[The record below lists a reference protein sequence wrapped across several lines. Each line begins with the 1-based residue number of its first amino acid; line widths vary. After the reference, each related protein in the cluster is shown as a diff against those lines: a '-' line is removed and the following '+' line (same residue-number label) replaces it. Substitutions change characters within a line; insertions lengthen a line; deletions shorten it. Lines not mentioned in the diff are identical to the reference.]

1 MLNNLK
7 EEIRKTLTRESKYV
21 SNSNIKRHF
30 IGLIALK
37 YCYDKNKFNYE
48 DLIKEEN
55 YKKITE
61 YTNDTDLKILLSRLI
76 DLNVIKLF
84 IHIQYEDLQKIVKEY
99 LKSDTIGIKIIN
111 NNFKKICISNKFDEF
126 IYDTKGN
133 TTYVTDRYNITRFD
147 IAMFKLFDKIFEI
160 ENKYETYN
168 NISLDNYEYVYL
180 YNNTPK
186 YRFLKESDNDHYKII
201 RELLY
206 KNKKLKIYLHTDYK
220 KISNLKDA
228 RYIIEYMSKVIL
240 FDELNTFV
248 YCETKEEDKISI
260 INYNKDKIKSLDK
273 LFQIIENDRKQK
285 DILVKITG
293 EDIKNN
299 NYRIG
304 FKLYQT
310 GMEESIRNIN
320 EIVDENTRL
329 IDRLSRINSEIEQ
342 EINKLIN
349 R

>member
-1 MLNNLK
+1 MLDNLK
-7 EEIRKTLTRESKYV
+7 EEIKKVLTREYKYISD
-21 SNSNIKRHF
+21 SNVKRHL
-30 IGLIALK
+30 IGLFALR
-37 YCYDKNKFNYE
+37 YCYDKDKFNYE

-55 YKKITE
+55 YKKILE
-61 YTNDTDLKILLSRLI
+61 NTNDTDLKILLSRLMN
-76 DLNVIKLF
+76 LNILKLF
-84 IHIQYEDLQKIVKEY
+84 IHIQYENLQELVKEY
-99 LKSDTIGIKIIN
+99 LKSDNIGIKIIN
-111 NNFKKICISNKFDEF
+111 KTQEKLCISNKFDEF
-126 IYDTKGN
+126 IYDIKGN
-133 TTYVTDRYNITRFD
+133 TTYVIDTYNIPKYD
-147 IAMFKLFDKIFEI
+147 IAVFKLFDKILEI
-160 ENKYETYN
+160 ENKYEQYN
-168 NISLDNYEYVYL
+168 NISLDNYEHVYL

-201 RELLY
+201 RELLH
-206 KNKKLKIYLHTDYK
+206 KNPKLKIYLHTDYK

-260 INYNKDKIKSLDK
+260 INYNKDKINSLDK

-285 DILVKITG
+285 DILVKIT
-293 EDIKNN
+293 EKDIKDNH
-299 NYRIG
+299 YRIG

-310 GMEESIRNIN
+310 GIEKNVRDIN

-329 IDRLSRINSEIEQ
+329 IDRLTRINSEIEE